1 MFFPDHRGL
10 VVSDGILIKHQGNS
24 SEDDLELHLPTDLSW
39 EWERDPL
46 DRLCSD
52 L

>member
-10 VVSDGILIKHQGNS
+10 VVSDGILGKHQGNS
-24 SEDDLELHLPTDLSW
+24 SDDDLQLHPPTDLSY
-39 EWERDPL
+39 EGENDPL